1 MTRAIVVHEHGGP
14 EQLRFEDVPVAAP
27 GPGEIQVR
35 QTAVGLNFI
44 DVYQRVGLYKHPLP
58 FIPGGEG
65 VGVVEAVGPD
75 VPDLALGDRVVYA
88 GTAPGAYAERRL
100 LPASMAVPL
109 PPGIRDDVAAAS
121 MLKGLTAQYLLRQ
134 TLDLEPG
141 DTVLFHAAAG
151 GTGLL
156 ACQWAKHLGLRVIG
170 VVGSAAK
177 VAPAKEAGCE
187 SVIDLG
193 STPDF
198 PSAVKTLT
206 HGKGVRAVFD
216 SVGKD
221 TFMGSLA
228 CLQPW
233 GTLVAFGQSSG
244 PVPPF
249 DILALSKGSL
259 FLTRPSLGT
268 YVASRDRLLAMA
280 ADLFEVLQTGAV
292 KLEVRQKYPLA
303 EAARAHADLEGR
315 RTVGASVLL
324 P

>member
-1 MTRAIVVHEHGGP
+1 MTHAIVVHAYGGP
-14 EQLRFEDVPVAAP
+14 EELRFEEKRIDAP
-27 GPGEIQVR
+27 GPGELLIR
-35 QTAVGLNFI
+35 QTAVGLNFV
-44 DVYQRVGLYKHPLP
+44 DVYQRTGLYPHPLP
-58 FIPGGEG
+58 FVPGSEG
-65 VGVVEAVGPD
+65 VGVVEAIGAD
-75 VPDLALGDRVVYA
+75 VPDVALGDRVAYA
-88 GTAPGAYAERRL
+88 SMAPGAYAEKRVI
-100 LPASMAVPL
+100 PASQAVPL

-141 DTVLFHAAAG
+141 DTILFHAAAG
-151 GTGLL
+151 GTGLF
-156 ACQWAKHLGLRVIG
+156 ACQWARHLGLRVIG

-177 VAPAKEAGCE
+177 AGPAKDAGCE
-187 SVIDLG
+187 SVIDL
-193 STPDF
+193 SATPDF

-221 TFMGSLA
+221 TFEGSLA

-233 GTLVAFGQSSG
+233 GTLVSFGQSSG
-244 PVPPF
+244 VVPPF
-249 DILALSKGSL
+249 DIRALAKNSL

-268 YVASRDRLLAMA
+268 YVGNRDRLLAMA
-280 ADLFEVLQTGAV
+280 ADLFEVLATGAV
-292 KLEVRQKYPLA
+292 KVEIRQRYRLA
-303 EAARAHADLEGR
+303 EAATAHRDLEGR